1 MAALDQLNGRLAFA
15 NAAVAKDQDA
25 FAVYFHQHAVT
36 SDAGGELGAQCLDQG
51 AHQRGGHL
59 SRLQQWHAV
68 LLGKLHHFR
77 QRLKSAGQD
86 DCRRLEREKLFEMGT
101 ADLRIQL
108 IQVGKLSQA
117 DDLDP
122 GAVKVLIVTGQHD
135 AGAVYLGGI
144 DLELVKILG
153 GVGNGQMGFAR
164 KLVKADEKLLHGKCA
179 PFQF

>member
-1 MAALDQLNGRLAFA
+1 
-15 NAAVAKDQDA
+15 
-25 FAVYFHQHAVT
+25 
-36 SDAGGELGAQCLDQG
+36 
-51 AHQRGGHL
+51 
-59 SRLQQWHAV
+59 
-68 LLGKLHHFR
+68 
-77 QRLKSAGQD
+77 
-86 DCRRLEREKLFEMGT
+86 MGT
-101 ADLRIQL
+101 ADLRVQL

-135 AGAVYLGGI
+135 AGAVNLGGI

>member
-1 MAALDQLNGRLAFA
+1 MKLDVVLKLGAEPLEQL
-15 NAAVAKDQDA
+15 VP
-25 FAVYFHQHAVT
+25 AVYKGITGEPHFIATVTLRFSFHN
-36 SDAGGELGAQCLDQG
+36 
-51 AHQRGGHL
+51 
-59 SRLQQWHAV
+59 
-68 LLGKLHHFR
+68 KLADKTTFR
-77 QRLKSAGQD
+77 V
-86 DCRRLEREKLFEMGT
+86 
-101 ADLRIQL
+101 QL

>member
-1 MAALDQLNGRLAFA
+1 
-15 NAAVAKDQDA
+15 
-25 FAVYFHQHAVT
+25 
-36 SDAGGELGAQCLDQG
+36 
-51 AHQRGGHL
+51 
-59 SRLQQWHAV
+59 
-68 LLGKLHHFR
+68 
-77 QRLKSAGQD
+77 
-86 DCRRLEREKLFEMGT
+86 MGT
-101 ADLRIQL
+101 ADFRVQL

-135 AGAVYLGGI
+135 AGAVNLGGI

-164 KLVKADEKLLHGKCA
+164 KLVKADEKQLHGKCA